1 MTKICVE
8 NPFKFECPI
17 IIKDVRII
25 KMPNDFENT
34 EIIFPKNA
42 DIVIKKKPAIKSIAD
57 FPDRVSK
64 DNFNNDKS
72 TMLNKSP
79 PKFPATDK
87 KTKNPAIKPSI
98 ANFFIRFS
106 E

>member
-1 MTKICVE
+1 MNTNE
-8 NPFKFECPI
+8 
-17 IIKDVRII
+17 VRSI
-25 KMPNDFENT
+25 KMPNDLEKT
-34 EIIFPKNA
+34 EIIFSKNA
-42 DIVIKKKPAIKSIAD
+42 DIVIKKKPEIKSIAD

-72 TMLNKSP
+72 TMLDKSP

-87 KTKNPAIKPSI
+87 KTNKPAINPII